1 MKSDIKFPVIVDEC
15 GNPPTSHDVFLC
27 YSMGDL
33 SYMEPIDIQ
42 NGEYQL
48 LDADGY
54 IVSPHIGGT
63 IEHSV
68 PLLRWVGIKLIDSS
82 IPVSFTRKMP
92 LSMDKRGARAAL
104 LDMLLSKN
112 SLNYSRDILTRLSLS
127 DLLNAACSSNG

>member
-15 GNPPTSHDVFLC
+15 GNPPTSHDISLC

-48 LDADGY
+48 WDADGY

-63 IEHSV
+63 IEH
-68 PLLRWVGIKLIDSS
+68 PIPFLRWIGIKLIDSS
-82 IPVSFTRKMP
+82 FPTLFMRKQP
-92 LSMDKRGARAAL
+92 LEMDKKGACTAL
-104 LDMLLSKN
+104 VNMLLSKN
-112 SLNYSRDILTRLSLS
+112 PLNYSREALERLSLS
-127 DLLNAACSSNG
+127 DLLNAACSSNA